1 MMLDR
6 MEGNAE
12 LKSSVQLMLAAR
24 RLTHSVLLVGEEG
37 LGAGFAAR
45 CIAADYLYPAG
56 GAPAEALLRGECCRA
71 VGKPGDRDSGHVET
85 GIVREAISVAGMG
98 AGGKYLVSQV
108 KAMRSE
114 IFNTS
119 LSAEGRAVLL
129 YHVEKMNEESAN
141 ALLKVMEEPPEGVL
155 FLLTADSLA
164 GVLPPIRSRC
174 AAYTMAPV
182 PTEECAAA
190 LRTAQPELNEQ
201 NAQDL
206 AFLYEGHIGLC
217 LKALPDPAAKAA
229 RAAARELCRQ
239 AQQQDTYRVQAL
251 LAGYEKDKDSAAAVL
266 WQATQAASAALR
278 RPGFDGVQP
287 DTAARILRAAE
298 AACRAMKAN
307 GNLRLALT
315 VCGMEMAAR

>member
-1 MMLDR
+1 MPMLER
-6 MEGNAE
+6 IAGNRE
-12 LKSSVQLMLAAR
+12 LKQDLKTALGSGRIA
-24 RLTHSVLLVGEEG
+24 HSILLVGEPG
-37 LGAGFAAR
+37 CGAGFAAR
-45 CIAADYLYPAG
+45 CLAADYLYPNG
-56 GAPAEALLRGECCRA
+56 GPHAEAVLRGQDTESIVVRGEGA
-71 VGKPGDRDSGHVET
+71 SGQIKV
-85 GIVREAISVAGMG
+85 EAIRDARQNIQKSA
-98 AGGKYLVSQV
+98 
-108 KAMRSE
+108 
-114 IFNTS
+114 
-119 LSAEGRAVLL
+119 LSSDAEGRVLFIYIAKYRVYIIDEAHMLSVGAV
-129 YHVEKMNEESAN
+129 N
-141 ALLKVMEEPPEGVL
+141 ALLKIMEEPPEGVM
-155 FLLTADSLA
+155 FLLTASSA
-164 GVLPPIRSRC
+164 AAVLPTIRSRC

-217 LKALPDPAAKAA
+217 LKALTDPAAKVA

-298 AACRAMKAN
+298 AARRAMKAN

>member
-1 MMLDR
+1 MLP
-6 MEGNAE
+6 
-12 LKSSVQLMLAAR
+12 
-24 RLTHSVLLVGEEG
+24 T
-37 LGAGFAAR
+37 
-45 CIAADYLYPAG
+45 
-56 GAPAEALLRGECCRA
+56 
-71 VGKPGDRDSGHVET
+71 
-85 GIVREAISVAGMG
+85 
-98 AGGKYLVSQV
+98 
-108 KAMRSE
+108 
-114 IFNTS
+114 
-119 LSAEGRAVLL
+119 
-129 YHVEKMNEESAN
+129 
-141 ALLKVMEEPPEGVL
+141 
-155 FLLTADSLA
+155 
-164 GVLPPIRSRC
+164 IRSRC

-217 LKALPDPAAKAA
+217 LKALTDPAAKAA

-298 AACRAMKAN
+298 AARRAMKAN

>member
-1 MMLDR
+1 MLER
-6 MEGNAE
+6 LAGNTA
-12 LKSSVQLMLAAR
+12 LKSELGAALGAG
-24 RLTHSVLLVGEEG
+24 RLPHAILLVGEPG
-37 LGAGFAAR
+37 CGAGFAAR
-45 CIAADYLYPAG
+45 CLAADYLYPQG
-56 GAPAEALLRGECCRA
+56 GPHAEAVLKKEDTECLVLQGEGASGQIA
-71 VGKPGDRDSGHVET
+71 VKRVREM
-85 GIVREAISVAGMG
+85 REAIQRSALSTDAAGRVLFIYG
-98 AGGKYLVSQV
+98 AQNLNGS
-108 KAMRSE
+108 
-114 IFNTS
+114 
-119 LSAEGRAVLL
+119 
-129 YHVEKMNEESAN
+129 SAN
-141 ALLKVMEEPPEGVL
+141 AMLKIIEEPPEGVL
-155 FLLTADSLA
+155 FVLTATSA
-164 GVLPPIRSRC
+164 ATVLPTIRSRC

-217 LKALPDPAAKAA
+217 LKALTDPAAKAA

-298 AACRAMKAN
+298 AARRAMKAN

>member
-24 RLTHSVLLVGEEG
+24 RLTHSVLLVGEKG

-71 VGKPGDRDSGHVET
+71 VAKAGKRDSGQVET
-85 GIVREAISVAGMG
+85 GIVREAISVTGMG
-98 AGGKYLVSQV
+98 AGGRYLVGQV
-108 KAMRSE
+108 TAMRSE

-164 GVLPPIRSRC
+164 SRRLHQLCRGAGPAGAVRPLLHRTGGGQKDRRAVQRAVRRAHRHGACSGTGRSPHGAGGKGAAAGKDRSR
-174 AAYTMAPV
+174 P
-182 PTEECAAA
+182 
-190 LRTAQPELNEQ
+190 
-201 NAQDL
+201 
-206 AFLYEGHIGLC
+206 
-217 LKALPDPAAKAA
+217 
-229 RAAARELCRQ
+229 
-239 AQQQDTYRVQAL
+239 
-251 LAGYEKDKDSAAAVL
+251 
-266 WQATQAASAALR
+266 
-278 RPGFDGVQP
+278 
-287 DTAARILRAAE
+287 
-298 AACRAMKAN
+298 
-307 GNLRLALT
+307 
-315 VCGMEMAAR
+315 

>member
-164 GVLPPIRSRC
+164 GVLPTIRSRC

-217 LKALPDPAAKAA
+217 LKALTDPAAKVA

-298 AACRAMKAN
+298 AARRAMKAN